1 MSHAEQMDFMK
12 SMKEKFPLHFT
23 NAKILEVGSLN
34 INGSF
39 RDIVED
45 SRQYIG
51 LDVGKGPGVDIVV
64 PGQDYDGPSN
74 YFDIVVSA
82 ECFEHNPYWLETF
95 FNMIRMCRPGGL
107 VLMSCATKD
116 RPEHGTSR
124 TSPRDSPLT
133 LQKGWDYYR
142 NLEETDFLAHF
153 NPLLHFSEHNFSV
166 NNNGNVWANDLYF
179 YGLKHDT
186 NFGIR
191 SN

>member
-1 MSHAEQMDFMK
+1 MSHPEQMNFMRSMK
-12 SMKEKFPLHFT
+12 SKFPLHFDNT
-23 NAKILEVGSLN
+23 RILEVGSLN

-39 RDIVED
+39 RELVDN

-51 LDVGKGPGVDIVV
+51 IDVGPGPGVDVVV
-64 PGQDYDGPSN
+64 PGQNYDGSSN
-74 YFDIVVSA
+74 YFDIVVSS

-107 VLMSCATKD
+107 VLMSCATTD

-142 NLEETDFLAHF
+142 NLTEKDFLSHCI
-153 NPLLHFSEHNFSV
+153 PGLHFSEHAFSV
-166 NNNGNVWANDLYF
+166 NNNGNIWANDLYF

-186 NFGIR
+186 DIR
-191 SN
+191 IAS